1 MSTRLLLEGD
11 DLELLLTRVR
21 AEYGPDATVV
31 RAERVRTGGIAGFF
45 ARERFELTIEVP
57 ERGPLGGWARAGRGA
72 LGGQRSR
79 PGATGIDALLDA
91 ADAAERGDPPL
102 VPPGAAV
109 PGTDGPQLST
119 GRDAFASVLDSV
131 RSMAGAVPLEG
142 VVEPAAPPVPD
153 VPETPELGRSGSTTG
168 PAPDLAAAT
177 GATAVTGATDTSVR
191 PTTPGGAFA
200 PIAAPTVPVTSPSV
214 VLRPPGAGK
223 ADLLAL
229 GVPARLLGEA
239 APGPVPLSDLLKD
252 VPNPPRLARIPGSLI
267 AVVGDTATVLAT
279 ARQMAT
285 RLGLQETDVVLAG
298 DLEAIPGFGRRV
310 QTAASARR
318 FRDRATADDGV
329 LVVAIGVGSEPVDV
343 DRGAEVLEALAP
355 DQVWAVVDARSKPR
369 DCVRWLADVGRGR
382 RVDALAVASVFATE
396 QPGTVLDL
404 GVPVGWVDGL
414 PATRVT
420 WAAVLSRRLG
430 DDARWD

>member
-57 ERGPLGGWARAGRGA
+57 ERGPLGGWARSGRGA
-72 LGGQRSR
+72 LGGPRAR
-79 PGATGIDALLDA
+79 PGAVGIDALLDA
-91 ADAAERGDPPL
+91 ADAAEQDGP
-102 VPPGAAV
+102 PPGPQV
-109 PGTDGPQLST
+109 PQLPEAPEPDGPQLST
-119 GRDAFASVLDSV
+119 GRETFASVLDQV
-131 RSMAGAVPLEG
+131 RSMTGAVPLDG
-142 VVEPAAPPVPD
+142 VVEPAAPPAAPAAAETQADTSGD
-153 VPETPELGRSGSTTG
+153 VPAG
-168 PAPDLAAAT
+168 AAA
-177 GATAVTGATDTSVR
+177 
-191 PTTPGGAFA
+191 PGGAFA
-200 PIAAPTVPVTSPSV
+200 PIAAPAVPVSSPSV
-214 VLRPPGAGK
+214 VLRPPGAGR
-223 ADLLAL
+223 ADLTAL
-229 GVPARLLGEA
+229 GVPARLLADVG
-239 APGPVPLSDLLKD
+239 PGPVPLSDLLRD
-252 VPNPPRLARIPGSLI
+252 VPNPPLLARIPGSLV
-267 AVVGDTATVLAT
+267 AVVGDVATVMAT

-285 RLGLQETDVVLAG
+285 RLGLEETDVVLAG
-298 DLEAIPGFGRRV
+298 DLEAVPGFGRRV
-310 QTAASARR
+310 QTAAAARR
-318 FRDRATADDGV
+318 FRDRASADDGV
-329 LVVAIGVGSEPVDV
+329 LVVAVGVGPEPADV
-343 DRGAEVLEALAP
+343 ARGAEVLEALAP

-382 RVDALAVASVFATE
+382 RIDALAVANVFGTE

>member
-11 DLELLLTRVR
+11 DLEHLLTRVR

-57 ERGPLGGWARAGRGA
+57 ERGPLGGWARSGRGA
-72 LGGQRSR
+72 LGAQRTR
-79 PGATGIDALLDA
+79 PEATGIDALLDA

-102 VPPGAAV
+102 ALPAAAV
-109 PGTDGPQLST
+109 PVTDGPQLST
-119 GRDAFASVLDSV
+119 GRDTFASVLDSV

-142 VVEPAAPPVPD
+142 VVEPAAPPVTDPTAPGPTVD
-153 VPETPELGRSGSTTG
+153 AGAVG
-168 PAPDLAAAT
+168 PATPAGV
-177 GATAVTGATDTSVR
+177 GALEPPARTPA
-191 PTTPGGAFA
+191 PGGAFA
-200 PIAAPTVPVTSPSV
+200 PIAAPTVPGTSPSV
-214 VLRPPGAGK
+214 VLRPPGAGR

-239 APGPVPLSDLLKD
+239 APGPVPLSDLLRG
-252 VPNPPRLARIPGSLI
+252 VPNPPLLARVPGSMI
-267 AVVGDTATVLAT
+267 AVVGDSATVLAT

-285 RLGLQETDVVLAG
+285 RLGLQETDIVLAG

-329 LVVAIGVGSEPVDV
+329 LVVAIGVGPEPADV

>member
-11 DLELLLTRVR
+11 DLEHLLTRVR

-57 ERGPLGGWARAGRGA
+57 ERGPLGGWARSGRGA
-72 LGGQRSR
+72 LGAQRTR
-79 PGATGIDALLDA
+79 PEATGIDALLDA
-91 ADAAERGDPPL
+91 ADAAERGDPPFAL
-102 VPPGAAV
+102 PAAAV
-109 PGTDGPQLST
+109 PDGPQLST
-119 GRDAFASVLDSV
+119 GRETFASVLDSV

-142 VVEPAAPPVPD
+142 VVEPAAPPVTD
-153 VPETPELGRSGSTTG
+153 A
-168 PAPDLAAAT
+168 PAP
-177 GATAVTGATDTSVR
+177 GATADEVPAASAGAGAVEPPARVTS
-191 PTTPGGAFA
+191 PGGAFA
-200 PIAAPTVPVTSPSV
+200 PIAAPAVPATSASV

-223 ADLLAL
+223 ADLIAL
-229 GVPARLLGEA
+229 GVPARLLADA
-239 APGPVPLSDLLKD
+239 APGPVPLSDLLRS
-252 VPNPPRLARIPGSLI
+252 VPNPPLLARVPGSMI
-267 AVVGDTATVLAT
+267 AVVGDTSTVLAT

-310 QTAASARR
+310 QTAAAARR
-318 FRDRATADDGV
+318 FRDRASADDGV
-329 LVVAIGVGSEPVDV
+329 LVVAIGVGSEPADV

>member
-1 MSTRLLLEGD
+1 VPAVPAALE
-11 DLELLLTRVR
+11 
-21 AEYGPDATVV
+21 
-31 RAERVRTGGIAGFF
+31 
-45 ARERFELTIEVP
+45 
-57 ERGPLGGWARAGRGA
+57 
-72 LGGQRSR
+72 
-79 PGATGIDALLDA
+79 
-91 ADAAERGDPPL
+91 
-102 VPPGAAV
+102 PPG
-109 PGTDGPQLST
+109 P
-119 GRDAFASVLDSV
+119 
-131 RSMAGAVPLEG
+131 
-142 VVEPAAPPVPD
+142 
-153 VPETPELGRSGSTTG
+153 TP
-168 PAPDLAAAT
+168 
-177 GATAVTGATDTSVR
+177 
-191 PTTPGGAFA
+191 TPGGAFA
-200 PIAAPTVPVTSPSV
+200 PITAPTVPVSSPSV
-214 VLRPPGAGK
+214 VLRPPGAGR

-229 GVPARLLGEA
+229 GVPARLLGGA
-239 APGPVPLSDLLKD
+239 ASGPVPLSDLLRD
-252 VPNPPRLARIPGSLI
+252 VPNPPLLARVPGSLI
-267 AVVGDTATVLAT
+267 AVVGDTATVMST

-310 QTAASARR
+310 QTAAAARR
-318 FRDRATADDGV
+318 FRDRASADDGV
-329 LVVAIGVGSEPVDV
+329 LVVAIGVGSEPADV

>member
-11 DLELLLTRVR
+11 DLEQLLTRVR

-57 ERGPLGGWARAGRGA
+57 ERGPLGGWARSGRGA

-79 PGATGIDALLDA
+79 PEATGIDALLDA
-91 ADAAERGDPPL
+91 ADAAERGEQPL
-102 VPPGAAV
+102 ALPAPVPA
-109 PGTDGPQLST
+109 GPQLST
-119 GRDAFASVLDSV
+119 GRDTFASVLDSV

-142 VVEPAAPPVPD
+142 VVEPAVPPVPQ
-153 VPETPELGRSGSTTG
+153 VPDATASGS
-168 PAPDLAAAT
+168 PADAVPTVPGTAALPGTSALP
-177 GATAVTGATDTSVR
+177 GAPEPPSNAPA
-191 PTTPGGAFA
+191 PGGAFA
-200 PIAAPTVPVTSPSV
+200 PITAPTVPVTSSSV
-214 VLRPPGAGK
+214 VLRPPGAGT

-229 GVPARLLGEA
+229 GVPARLMGEA
-239 APGPVPLSDLLKD
+239 VPGPVPLSDLLRA
-252 VPNPPRLARIPGSLI
+252 VPNPPLLARIPGSLI

-279 ARQMAT
+279 ARQMAS

-310 QTAASARR
+310 QTAAAARR

-329 LVVAIGVGSEPVDV
+329 MVVAIGVGSEPADV

-369 DCVRWLADVGRGR
+369 DCVRWLVDVGRGR
-382 RVDALAVASVFATE
+382 RVDALAVANVFATE

>member
-57 ERGPLGGWARAGRGA
+57 ERGPLGGWARTGRGA
-72 LGGQRSR
+72 LGGPRARQD
-79 PGATGIDALLDA
+79 AVGIDALLDA
-91 ADAAERGDPPL
+91 ADAAEQGE
-102 VPPGAAV
+102 VPSLPQAPAAAT
-109 PGTDGPQLST
+109 GDGPQLST
-119 GRDAFASVLDSV
+119 GRDTFASVLDQV
-131 RSMAGAVPLEG
+131 RSMTGAVPLDG
-142 VVEPAAPPVPD
+142 VVEPAPPPAPPVRADPPGD
-153 VPETPELGRSGSTTG
+153 AEPTVPPTA
-168 PAPDLAAAT
+168 PAP
-177 GATAVTGATDTSVR
+177 
-191 PTTPGGAFA
+191 GGTFA
-200 PIAAPTVPVTSPSV
+200 PIATPTVPAMSSSV

-223 ADLLAL
+223 ADLVAL
-229 GVPARLLGEA
+229 GVPARLLHDAGS
-239 APGPVPLSDLLKD
+239 GPVPLSDLLRD
-252 VPNPPRLARIPGSLI
+252 VPNPPLLARVPGTLV
-267 AVVGDTATVLAT
+267 AVVGDVATVMTT

-285 RLGLQETDVVLAG
+285 RLGLEETDVVLAG

-310 QTAASARR
+310 QTAAAARR
-318 FRDRATADDGV
+318 FRDRASADDGV
-329 LVVAIGVGSEPVDV
+329 LVVAVGVGPEPADV
-343 DRGAEVLEALAP
+343 ARGAEVLEALAP

-382 RVDALAVASVFATE
+382 RVDALAVANVFATE